1 MQIEIYAE
9 QMSASQLGIFC
20 LAGSASTLL
29 VGYTLCALTAKI
41 CTCSSKVVRAIFY
54 YTTIAFLVLDPLY
67 LSILCGFFGGGDM
80 NGIRLLCPEWMAR
93 AGFGAILLQMA
104 SYSGKKFCLFTKSHL
119 MEDAVDETNTARC
132 LYDRCWNLPVG
143 GSNHISYVCYPR
155 RLSIM
160 DLILK
165 KAVPVMC
172 IALAAP
178 LVLSSC
184 SRTVSSS
191 DAAAP
196 ASSTAQE
203 QVFPAESDESAE
215 SAASSDESWKTD
227 FEKSLLENYNVTP
240 EYYEDLGDGIYQ
252 VYVKID
258 GKVVPYVAVDSATG
272 DYHG

>member
-1 MQIEIYAE
+1 
-9 QMSASQLGIFC
+9 
-20 LAGSASTLL
+20 
-29 VGYTLCALTAKI
+29 
-41 CTCSSKVVRAIFY
+41 
-54 YTTIAFLVLDPLY
+54 
-67 LSILCGFFGGGDM
+67 
-80 NGIRLLCPEWMAR
+80 
-93 AGFGAILLQMA
+93 
-104 SYSGKKFCLFTKSHL
+104 
-119 MEDAVDETNTARC
+119 
-132 LYDRCWNLPVG
+132 
-143 GSNHISYVCYPR
+143 
-155 RLSIM
+155 M

-184 SRTVSSS
+184 SRIVSSS

-196 ASSTAQE
+196 ASSVVQE
-203 QVFPAESDESAE
+203 QAPSAESEDLAE

-240 EYYEDLGDGIYQ
+240 EYYEDLGDGVYQ

-258 GKVVPYVAVDSATG
+258 GKTVPYVCVDSATG

>member
-1 MQIEIYAE
+1 
-9 QMSASQLGIFC
+9 
-20 LAGSASTLL
+20 
-29 VGYTLCALTAKI
+29 
-41 CTCSSKVVRAIFY
+41 
-54 YTTIAFLVLDPLY
+54 
-67 LSILCGFFGGGDM
+67 
-80 NGIRLLCPEWMAR
+80 
-93 AGFGAILLQMA
+93 
-104 SYSGKKFCLFTKSHL
+104 
-119 MEDAVDETNTARC
+119 MEGAVDETNTARC
-132 LYDRCWNLPVG
+132 LYDCCWNLPVG
-143 GSNHISYVCYPR
+143 GSNNISYVCYPR
-155 RLSIM
+155 RMLIM

-191 DAAAP
+191 ETTSP
-196 ASSTAQE
+196 VSSAVQE
-203 QVFPAESDESAE
+203 QAPSAESEDLAE

-227 FEKSLLENYNVTP
+227 FEKSLWENYNVTP

-258 GKVVPYVAVDSATG
+258 GKTVPYVCVDSVTG